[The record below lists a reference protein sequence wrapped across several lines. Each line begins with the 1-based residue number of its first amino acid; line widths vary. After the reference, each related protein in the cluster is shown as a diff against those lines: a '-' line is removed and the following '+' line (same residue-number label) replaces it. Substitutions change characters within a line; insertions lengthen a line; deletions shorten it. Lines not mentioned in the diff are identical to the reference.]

1 MAETQLG
8 QRVTEGDGGLR
19 KALRGVRLEDLDAS
33 DKTICII
40 RQKRWNHWLFGDS
53 GIWRALRGARRCPR
67 NCVAVDGIDGGMA
80 DEEFEG
86 LRLLRAEQVAGLIG
100 VSPATLKKWRL
111 ERREIPYVKIGQAV
125 RYRPADVHAWIE
137 KNMRGVC

>member
-1 MAETQLG
+1 
-8 QRVTEGDGGLR
+8 
-19 KALRGVRLEDLDAS
+19 
-33 DKTICII
+33 
-40 RQKRWNHWLFGDS
+40 
-53 GIWRALRGARRCPR
+53 
-67 NCVAVDGIDGGMA
+67 MA